1 MPDPEVEIRGARS
14 SRPLIGG
21 GEGSG
26 LRKNFFRP
34 FRPHQFGLNIREG
47 PGPPGLLPWIRHCLI
62 SKPLSQLWSS
72 LFSFYE
78 LLMSFRMDLIT
89 LSVISL
95 FMCLIIFFMVVL
107 KVNANWN
114 SDVNMQMAFKML
126 TVPCF
131 LSIASVDK
139 PTCRKNLIKSLLKI
153 LDCPSFQGNLA
164 KWNVFSTMEERVC
177 IVLQKRA

>member
-1 MPDPEVEIRGARS
+1 MPDPELEIRGARS

-21 GEGSG
+21 GRGAVSQ
-26 LRKNFFRP
+26 KNFFRP
-34 FRPHQFGLNIREG
+34 FSPHQFGLKIR
-47 PGPPGLLPWIRHCLI
+47 LLPWIRHCPI
-62 SKPLSQLWSS
+62 SKPPSKLWSS

-78 LLMSFRMDLIT
+78 LLSFRMDLIK

-107 KVNANWN
+107 EVNANWN
-114 SDVNMQMAFKML
+114 SYVNMQMAFKMP
-126 TVPCF
+126 TVPCL

-153 LDCPSFQGNLA
+153 LDCPSLQGNLA

-177 IVLQKRA
+177 IVWQKRA